1 MFSGLRTIYGN
12 FPGTFWTLIAATFVD
27 RLGGALLFP
36 FFALY
41 ITARFGVG
49 MTEVGFLFAIFAA
62 TSLVGGFVGGAV
74 TDRFGRRSM
83 LLFGLVTSGLS
94 SVLMGL
100 VSELALFYGV
110 TIFVGLLSNTGGP
123 AQQAMV
129 ADLLPEEK
137 HAEGYGIMRV
147 VANLAVAIGPA
158 IGGFIAAHSYLAL
171 FLIDA
176 ASSLLTALIVY
187 LVLPETK
194 PEASAAE
201 SEESFLETVR
211 GYGIVMRDRLYVGFL
226 VASVITIMVYT
237 QMNSTLSVYLRDV
250 HGVPEQGFGW
260 ILSMN
265 AAMVV
270 LFQFAVSRRVKRYP
284 PLLLMLLG
292 SLLYALGFSLYG
304 VVASYPFFLLAMAII
319 TVGEM
324 VIVPV
329 SQALVARFAPS
340 AMRGRYMAFFGFTW
354 TIPVAIG
361 PLAAGVIMDNMAP
374 QLVWY
379 AAGFLGLVA
388 AASYGALHLY
398 AREQI
403 SASLPVQVEP
413 AAAN

>member
-1 MFSGLRTIYGN
+1 MFSRIRTIYGD
-12 FPGTFWTLIAATFVD
+12 FPTTFWTLIAATFVD

-49 MTEVGFLFAIFAA
+49 MIEVGFLFAIFAG
-62 TSLVGGFVGGAV
+62 TSLVGGLVGGAV
-74 TDRFGRRSM
+74 TDRFGRRWM

-158 IGGFIAAHSYLAL
+158 IGGFVAARSYLAL

-176 ASSLLTALIVY
+176 ASSLLTAFIVY

-194 PEASAAE
+194 PEASAGE
-201 SEESFLETVR
+201 SEESFLDTVR
-211 GYGIVMRDRLYVGFL
+211 GYGVVLHDRLYVGFL
-226 VASVITIMVYT
+226 IASIITILVYT

-270 LFQFAVSRRVKRYP
+270 LFQFAITRRVKRFP
-284 PLLLMLLG
+284 PLLMMLLG

-304 VVASYPFFLLAMAII
+304 VVATYPFFLLAMAII

-324 VIVPV
+324 VIIPV
-329 SQALVARFAPS
+329 SQAVVARFAPET
-340 AMRGRYMAFFGFTW
+340 MRGRYMAFFGFTW

-361 PLAAGVIMDNMAP
+361 PLAAGLIMDNMAP

-388 AASYGALHLY
+388 AAAYGVLHLV
-398 AREQI
+398 AHGQI
-403 SASLPVQVEP
+403 SASPPPVPEP
-413 AAAN
+413 AAGD